1 MQEMLIVRGADSLSR
16 SAVSGI
22 IAAMKNKQFGSDSWL
37 RKVIGGLISSFN
49 ATNDIINYTLMAS
62 YYATPGDKDA

>member
-1 MQEMLIVRGADSLSR
+1 MLIVRGADRLSR

-37 RKVIGGLISSFN
+37 RKAIGGLVSSFN
-49 ATNDIINYTLMAS
+49 AVTDITNYTLMAS
-62 YYATPGDKDA
+62 YYATPGDKEA